1 MDITFGPTKDATNI
15 AKHGI
20 SLARAQDLL
29 WDEALFKE
37 DGRKDYGEQRIQA
50 LIPLGDRLH
59 TVVFTD
65 RGHARRIISLRKSNQ
80 RELKTYV
87 SQK

>member
-1 MDITFGPTKDATNI
+1 MDITFDPAKDAINI
-15 AKHGI
+15 TKHGI

-37 DGRKDYGEQRIQA
+37 DGRKDYGERRVQA

-65 RGHARRIISLRKSNQ
+65 RGNVRRIILLQKSNQ

>member
-1 MDITFGPTKDATNI
+1 MDITFDPAKDEGNMT
-15 AKHGI
+15 KHGI
-20 SLARAQDLL
+20 SLARARDLL

-65 RGHARRIISLRKSNQ
+65 RGHTRRIIPLRKSNQ